1 MRKRGRPKG
10 AGKTVIGLPRKK
22 SRGSRLCHSYT
33 KVLSKRNLVCLL
45 NSLCG
50 SWKMFSFLVILTW
63 FVDLQIAK
71 DAIDGSRIIEED
83 DVEMRPEMVSSS
95 CTDEYVCLDM
105 CRKYCTR
112 EAWAAIN
119 SVVSVIQANPTWYCG
134 RCTAYSRYYVCIAWN
149 FCMVDTLQNC
159 DVKIWSQICFLMW
172 RIC

>member
-1 MRKRGRPKG
+1 M
-10 AGKTVIGLPRKK
+10 
-22 SRGSRLCHSYT
+22 
-33 KVLSKRNLVCLL
+33 L
-45 NSLCG
+45 NNLCG

-95 CTDEYVCLDM
+95 CTDENVCLDM

-119 SVVSVIQANPTWYCG
+119 SVVSIIQANPTWYCG
-134 RCTAYSRYYVCIAWN
+134 RYTREIIDDEQNSVVCESCLVWYH
-149 FCMVDTLQNC
+149 FNC
-159 DVKIWSQICFLMW
+159 VGLKRSPKRRVWICRSCFEESADQ
-172 RIC
+172 